1 MEPRKLSLMGKLIKD
16 NKWYFLA
23 ALICTVLT
31 VIIEFI
37 TPIILAETTDYYL
50 LGEASRM
57 PAFINDWIDSLGG
70 REFMAKNLWIA
81 GLALVGLNVL
91 NGVFGFIK
99 GRTQAI
105 AGENVSLTLREKLY
119 NHIQKLPF
127 AYHVKAETGDL
138 VQRCTSDVETVR
150 RFLSMQLMQ
159 VVNAVLMI
167 AIALFYMFNENVKIT
182 LISMVMIPGLFLFA
196 WLFFKWVIKNFR
208 LSDEAEGK
216 MSAVLQ
222 ENLTGVRVVRAFGQ
236 QEYEVEKFEKVS
248 EDFRKKTFKLCNLLA
263 VYWATSDAMSM
274 LQSMF
279 TLLACVYFAIQ
290 GEITVGAL
298 IIFTSYIWKLLF
310 PIRQLGRILSDA
322 GKSKV
327 ALDRIQE
334 ILGVPEE
341 PAEPGAVKPSL
352 KGDIVFDHVT
362 FGYDE
367 GRDVLKDM
375 SFTIPKG
382 KTVAILGAT
391 GSGKSTVVHLIQRL
405 FDVKQGEIRIGGT
418 PINQIDRYY
427 LRSKV
432 GLVLQEPFLYS
443 KTLKENVAIARKNAS
458 EDEID
463 QAVMDAAAKEFI
475 LASDKGYETLV
486 GERGVTLSGG
496 QKQRIAIARTLM
508 KDNDILIF
516 DDSLSAVDTETDA
529 QIRAALK
536 KRSKDTTTI
545 IISHRIV
552 TLSQADWILVMED
565 GKITEQG
572 THDQLTHSG
581 GLYSRIFNIQSA
593 LEEEFKEENGSYAT
607 V

>member
-1 MEPRKLSLMGKLIKD
+1 MERRQPHLLGKLISD
-16 NKWYFLA
+16 NKWYFAA
-23 ALICTVLT
+23 ALVCTVFT
-31 VIIEFI
+31 VAIEFI
-37 TPIILAETTDYYL
+37 TPIILAETMDHYL

-57 PAFINDWIDSLGG
+57 PGFINAWIDSMGG
-70 REFMAKNLWIA
+70 REFMAGHLWIA
-81 GLALVGLNVL
+81 GLALVGLNAL
-91 NGVFGFIK
+91 NGVFGFVK
-99 GRTQAI
+99 GRSQAV
-105 AGENVSLTLREKLY
+105 AGENVSLTLRESLY
-119 NHIQKLPF
+119 RHIQHLPY

-150 RFLSMQLMQ
+150 RFLATQMMQ
-159 VVNAVLMI
+159 VVNALLMI
-167 AIALFYMFNENVKIT
+167 TIALGYMFSVNVKIT
-182 LISMVMIPGLFLFA
+182 LISMIMIPGLFLFA
-196 WLFFKWVIKNFR
+196 WLFFRWVIKNFR

-236 QEYEVEKFEKVS
+236 QEYEVEKFDKAS
-248 EDFRKKTFKLCNLLA
+248 ADFRQKTFKLCNLLA

-274 LQSMF
+274 LQSMM

-290 GEITVGAL
+290 GEITVGGL

-341 PAEPGAVKPSL
+341 PEEPDAVKAPL

-362 FGYDE
+362 FGYD
-367 GRDVLKDM
+367 GGKDVLRDM
-375 SFTIPKG
+375 SFTVPAG

-391 GSGKSTVVHLIQRL
+391 GSGKSTVAHLIQRL
-405 FDVKQGEIRIGGT
+405 FDVKEGEIRIGGT

-427 LRSKV
+427 LRSRV

-443 KTLKENVAIARKNAS
+443 KTLKENVAIARRNAS
-458 EDEID
+458 DDDID
-463 QAVMDAAAKEFI
+463 RAVTDAAAKEFI
-475 LASDKGYETLV
+475 LDSDKGFDTLV

-508 KDNDILIF
+508 KNNDILIF

-545 IISHRIV
+545 IISHRVV
-552 TLSQADWILVMED
+552 TLSQADLILVMED

-572 THDQLTHSG
+572 THDQLIHSG
-581 GLYSRIFNIQSA
+581 GLYSKIFNIQSA
-593 LEEEFKEENGSYAT
+593 LEEEFKEEKNSYAA